1 MEGYC
6 SVLHKTWTV
15 ENPKFQTG
23 SIFTTQT
30 VAKVIDETPLFATL
44 CQVLLARHIQGDWGD
59 LEEEDKESNE
69 EALLEKGRL
78 FSSYNLT
85 DELKSLI
92 SVKEQ
97 KVWIITEWDR
107 SYTTVMLAEDY

>member
-1 MEGYC
+1 M
-6 SVLHKTWTV
+6 

-59 LEEEDKESNE
+59 LEEEDKESNN
-69 EALLEKGRL
+69 EALENRGRL
-78 FSSYNLT
+78 LSSYNLP
-85 DELKSLI
+85 DEYKSI
-92 SVKEQ
+92 HYANDEKI
-97 KVWIITEWDR
+97 WIITEWDR
-107 SYTTVMLAEDY
+107 SYTTILLPSEY

>member
-1 MEGYC
+1 M
-6 SVLHKTWTV
+6 ST
-15 ENPKFQTG
+15 PKFLTG

-92 SVKEQ
+92 SVDEK
-97 KVWIITEWDR
+97 KVWIITEYDR
-107 SYTTVMLAEDY
+107 SATTNLFPTEY